1 MIVSDASTIYGI
13 AWAKVI
19 NYAPRVEIYAPRVT
33 LQIVASF
40 NDDSR
45 GVIYNRNKFI
55 VQATD

>member
-1 MIVSDASTIYGI
+1 
-13 AWAKVI
+13 VI
-19 NYAPRVEIYAPRVT
+19 NYAPRVESNAPRVT
-33 LQIVASF
+33 LQNVASF